1 MAEMSNATAREVRL
15 GEIFLRLAD
24 TLVSGF
30 DLDEV
35 LQMLVEETHALLPV
49 DDVALF
55 LVGKDGV
62 LRVVAATSSKSRSVE
77 TLVLEVEDGPCLD
90 AYRYGQAAGVRDID
104 ELGDKWAAFATIARA
119 GGFRA
124 SHALP
129 MNLRGETIGALNL
142 FSDYPYSPSETD
154 AAVAQALAHAAT
166 IAIIQH
172 RTSVEQVQLSTQLQ
186 GALESRVLIE
196 QAKGVVAQVHQIT
209 VAEAF
214 SRLRAHA
221 RQNGLPLRDVAQR
234 IVERSLVL

>member
-1 MAEMSNATAREVRL
+1 MAAISNASTREVRL
-15 GEIFLRLAD
+15 GELFVRLAD

-30 DLDEV
+30 DLSDL
-35 LQMLVEETHALLPV
+35 LQTLVEETHALLPV

-55 LVGKDGV
+55 LSGDDGV

-77 TLVLEVEDGPCLD
+77 TLVLEADDGPCLD
-90 AYRYGQAAGVRDID
+90 AYRFGHAAGVHDVE
-104 ELGDKWAAFATIARA
+104 ELGGKWTAFATIARA

-142 FSDYPYSPSETD
+142 FADYPYSPSETD

-172 RTSVEQVQLSTQLQ
+172 RTSLKQSELSAQLQ
-186 GALESRVLIE
+186 HALDSRVLIE
-196 QAKGVVAQVHQIT
+196 QAKGVLAQVHQIT

-214 SRLRAHA
+214 GRLRAYS
-221 RQNGLPLRDVAQR
+221 RQHGLPLRDVSQQVVDR
-234 IVERSLVL
+234 TLLV